1 MSQQAINLDFL
12 DENYHVDRELGVGM
26 KGQAT
31 EARGGNNWNSRGKV
45 QTREGA

>member
-26 KGQAT
+26 KGH
-31 EARGGNNWNSRGKV
+31 ARGRNNWNSRGKV